1 MNVRIASAFMALLSL
16 VACGGGTP
24 SAPTASAGTAQVS
37 QGGSQS
43 VPTPAYLVAVTPAGT
58 ASTPCPAIGF
68 EDVGAPGASVTAYAR
83 CGFTVTA
90 SGTNWTAW
98 TGYGNPAPFV
108 GFMSG
113 GGVTTT
119 GEVRVTSAAGRFSFQ
134 SVDVY
139 SSTTPIPYVITGL
152 SGSTTVFTIKGTQ
165 PNTFG
170 KFATVGNP
178 NANAQ
183 VDTLVIQLTNPAAA
197 CCANPVGLDNLA
209 VR

>member
-1 MNVRIASAFMALLSL
+1 MNVRIAIPFIALLSL
-16 VACGGGTP
+16 SACGGGTP
-24 SAPTASAGTAQVS
+24 ATPTTSATTAQVGQAES
-37 QGGSQS
+37 QP
-43 VPTPAYLVAVTPAGT
+43 VPTPAYLVAATPAGA

-68 EDVGAPGASVTAYAR
+68 EDVGAPGASVTTYAK

-90 SGTNWTAW
+90 TGANWTAW
-98 TGYGNPAPFV
+98 TGYGNPAPFI
-108 GFMSG
+108 GFMSAG
-113 GGVTTT
+113 GATTT
-119 GEVRVTSAAGRFSFQ
+119 GEVRVTSGAGTFTFQ

-139 SSTTPIPYVITGL
+139 SSTTPIPYAITGL

-170 KFATVGNP
+170 KFATVSNP

-183 VDTLVIQLTNPAAA
+183 VDTLVIQVTNPAAS

-209 VR
+209 VK